1 MPISIEEH
9 QVATFS
15 KVKAKSLVSNGV
27 AIKIYPFFYILIKG
41 YFFKMTNNV
50 IKDGYL
56 IKEVNKMVDYVSIW
70 SKKEGKS

>member
-1 MPISIEEH
+1 
-9 QVATFS
+9 
-15 KVKAKSLVSNGV
+15 
-27 AIKIYPFFYILIKG
+27 
-41 YFFKMTNNV
+41 MTNNV